1 MLVAALLLLGCA
13 GCGGAAAGGQAS
25 SNSPSTSPSPTST
38 PTSSPRPSATPS
50 PSASP
55 TGPVGPT
62 KPTPPQ
68 PTNDRA
74 GRIAFAR
81 YVVHAFEY
89 GFGTN
94 DPSPIMSV
102 ALRTGKLHCASCDA
116 WARYLRKQ
124 DRKGLT
130 RRPST
135 LPVTKA
141 TDLGQVQPGLDAV
154 NLQVRRPRLADV
166 DRAGRP
172 HRVQKAIPDYLY
184 EIGMSWQDG
193 RWQMTGWL
201 EKDRA

>member
-1 MLVAALLLLGCA
+1 M
-13 GCGGAAAGGQAS
+13 
-25 SNSPSTSPSPTST
+25 
-38 PTSSPRPSATPS
+38 
-50 PSASP
+50 
-55 TGPVGPT
+55 
-62 KPTPPQ
+62 
-68 PTNDRA
+68 
-74 GRIAFAR
+74 
-81 YVVHAFEY
+81 VHAFEY

-102 ALRTGKLHCASCDA
+102 ALRTGKLYCASCDA

-124 DRKGLT
+124 ARKGLT

-184 EIGMSWQDG
+184 EIGMTWQGG